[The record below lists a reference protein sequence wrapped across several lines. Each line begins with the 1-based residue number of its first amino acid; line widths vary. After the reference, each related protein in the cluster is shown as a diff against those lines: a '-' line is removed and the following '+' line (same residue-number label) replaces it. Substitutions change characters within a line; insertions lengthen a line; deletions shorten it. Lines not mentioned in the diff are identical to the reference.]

1 MKKAYL
7 KPCMEV
13 MTEESAQ
20 MLCSSTVI
28 NPGEPNKPAGA
39 REFDGWDDPMSRRR
53 RNRNVWEDEEVL
65 EEEVEEDW

>member
-13 MTEESAQ
+13 MEEEPAQ

-28 NPGEPNKPAGA
+28 NPGEPNKPAGS
-39 REFDGWDDPMSRRR
+39 RDSGWDLWGDDDNQSSSGSD
-53 RNRNVWEDEEVL
+53 WDE
-65 EEEVEEDW
+65 

>member
-13 MTEESAQ
+13 MTEEPDQ
-20 MLCSSTVI
+20 MLCYSTVI

-39 REFDGWDDPMSRRR
+39 RESGWNFWDDEDYEEDNPSGRGSI
-53 RNRNVWEDEEVL
+53 WDEE
-65 EEEVEEDW
+65 

>member
-7 KPCMEV
+7 KPTMEV
-13 MTEESAQ
+13 MEGELAQ

-39 REFDGWDDPMSRRR
+39 RESSWGIWDD
-53 RNRNVWEDEEVL
+53 EDDEEDNPSGSGSVWD
-65 EEEVEEDW
+65 E

>member
-13 MTEESAQ
+13 MTEEPDQ
-20 MLCSSTVI
+20 MLCYSTVI

-39 REFDGWDDPMSRRR
+39 RESGWGIWDD
-53 RNRNVWEDEEVL
+53 EDDEEDYPSGSGSVWD
-65 EEEVEEDW
+65 E

>member
-13 MTEESAQ
+13 MTEELAQ
-20 MLCSSTVI
+20 MLCYSTVI

-39 REFDGWDDPMSRRR
+39 RESGWDFWDD
-53 RNRNVWEDEEVL
+53 EDY
-65 EEEVEEDW
+65 EEDNPSGSGSVWDE

>member
-13 MTEESAQ
+13 MTEEPDQ
-20 MLCSSTVI
+20 MLCYSTVI

-39 REFDGWDDPMSRRR
+39 RESGWGIWDD
-53 RNRNVWEDEEVL
+53 EDDEEDYPSGSGSVWD
-65 EEEVEEDW
+65 ER

>member
-13 MTEESAQ
+13 MTEEPDQ
-20 MLCSSTVI
+20 MLCYSTVI

-39 REFDGWDDPMSRRR
+39 RESGWDIWD
-53 RNRNVWEDEEVL
+53 DEEEDNPSGRGSIWD
-65 EEEVEEDW
+65 EE

>member
-13 MTEESAQ
+13 MTEELAQ

-39 REFDGWDDPMSRRR
+39 RESGWGIWDD
-53 RNRNVWEDEEVL
+53 EDDEEDYPSGSGSVWD
-65 EEEVEEDW
+65 EE

>member
-13 MTEESAQ
+13 MEEEPAQ

-28 NPGEPNKPAGA
+28 NPGEPNVPAGV
-39 REFDGWDDPMSRRR
+39 RDSGWGLWDD
-53 RNRNVWEDEEVL
+53 NVEEEKPNSGGNIWDEE
-65 EEEVEEDW
+65 

>member
-13 MTEESAQ
+13 MTEEPAQ

-39 REFDGWDDPMSRRR
+39 RESGWDLWDDEEDNQSEAMSRRHT
-53 RNRNVWEDEEVL
+53 VWDEDEE
-65 EEEVEEDW
+65 E